1 MTNQA
6 IITSNKNLSS
16 SEEEYDPKKQPWF
29 ELVQHWIPRLLGIVP
44 LVVLTS
50 SLMSQGGIQFGAEMY
65 LISLVSIF
73 FLLFWYILV
82 FSLSAKCSQD
92 TYVPIKPGFLNSFSD
107 NLINFF
113 LLKESKPKGLNQIQF
128 LGHSILF
135 KFTSLPWTLKKS
147 YDPQPTTASIN
158 DSNDFRQDL
167 IQRFAL
173 SSKSLKEVFLY
184 LWFLR
189 IQVFIALI
197 SALLFQ
203 TGQVN
208 DIVLAIILDRDWP
221 AFLFAILFAFLLSL
235 LLWHTS
241 RYLTWVVPEL
251 KKGNHVSTDLFT
263 PTAEMIL
270 LWLAWF
276 SLALFTVPIAEQAYG
291 PLKLFGLNQND
302 NNYLWHIYFLLLFQ
316 AGIIYLWRKFD
327 FPKSTWTPRFRRR
340 FIRLYGIG
348 LILPF
353 LFKNLKAYEIPE
365 LVGSLGVLF
374 WALSTILI
382 VTSVIYQFS
391 TLTGIPLLSIII
403 VVAYFMNM
411 NRFNDNHA
419 IRLKKHDHSLQKA
432 RQHSFKKLPDVDEK
446 FNTWIN
452 TPTNIITKD
461 GTKEGPTIL
470 EIAKQY
476 QNNCKADKRSNCQYP
491 IYIASAQGG
500 GIYAAYHTAKTFQ
513 TITANIPNF
522 RNHLFAISSVSGGS
536 FGSVIYA
543 NWLRNCSYKYDK
555 IDKVDSFFDRPRD
568 PLALIVASMFFGDL
582 FQRFY
587 PIPVAAWDRSLG
599 LELAFEPRNKEIID
613 KSYRSRSESSKT
625 ECIDLSESFYETQDV
640 KGPFPYPGKDTS
652 MGISHPTPFLVLNT
666 TEVDNGRRYLI
677 SPFRVAVR
685 YSDADFHEP
694 WPRGIENVQ
703 FRDMAYSTAAGLS
716 ARFPLI
722 SPYGFFPEQ
731 RVRRFIDGG
740 LYDNSGAVT
749 ANEIKA
755 SLQNFIN
762 NNHTSKES
770 EEPLF
775 SLEQFSILDKNTVD
789 LNSNYSNP
797 EQLAKKSKFEIFG
810 WTALTSVFSTR
821 GSRTGNAVDNFLTS
835 GYSRNEKSNRK
846 VLIEKEFLLAG
857 MPRPLFSIPLGWKLS
872 CQARAFIN
880 DQLQLNET
888 SHVFIPCELK
898 DESMIKREPNRY
910 RPLYDVTTEFTKNY
924 SDKEQRLS
932 YSITE
937 LIKKIKNDI
946 NPIYNKIWPT
956 KYDTPMN
963 IIISRRPPSTI
974 KRPAKST
981 QEAEANPLAAGTNN

>member
-1 MTNQA
+1 VTNQA

-65 LISLVSIF
+65 LISLASIF
-73 FLLFWYILV
+73 VLLSWYILV
-82 FSLSAKCSQD
+82 FSLSAKCTQD
-92 TYVPIKPGFLNSFSD
+92 SYVPIKPGFLNSFSD

-113 LLKESKPKGLNQIQF
+113 LLKERKPKKLNQIQL
-128 LGHSILF
+128 LGHSILY
-135 KFTSLPWTLKKS
+135 KFTSVPWTLKKS
-147 YDPQPTTASIN
+147 YDLQPTTASIN
-158 DSNDFRQDL
+158 YSNDFRQDL

-173 SSKSLKEVFLY
+173 ASKSLKEVFLY

-251 KKGNHVSTDLFT
+251 KKGNDISTDLFT

-382 VTSVIYQFS
+382 VTSVVYQFS
-391 TLTGIPLLSIII
+391 TLTGIPLLSTIII
-403 VVAYFMNM
+403 GAYFMNI
-411 NRFNDNHA
+411 NRINDNHT
-419 IRLKKHDHSLQKA
+419 IRLKKPEYSIRELHKKEY
-432 RQHSFKKLPDVDEK
+432 KKLPRLEDK
-446 FNTWIN
+446 FDNWMSTQFPVSTDNGIKKQ
-452 TPTNIITKD
+452 T
-461 GTKEGPTIL
+461 TIL
-470 EIAKQY
+470 DLARSFNKKCKE
-476 QNNCKADKRSNCQYP
+476 QNSEEKDKMWHEDCRYP

-513 TITANIPNF
+513 TITDKVPNF

-536 FGSVIYA
+536 VGSAIYV
-543 NWLRNCSYKYDK
+543 NWLRNCGTKNEK
-555 IDKVDSFFDRPRD
+555 IDIFFDRPRD

-599 LELAFEPRNKEIID
+599 LELAFEPRNKVITD
-613 KSYRSRSESSKT
+613 KIYSSNSESSKA
-625 ECIDLSESFYETQDV
+625 ECINLSESFFKTQDV
-640 KGPFPYPGKDTS
+640 KEPFPNPDKDTS
-652 MGISHPTPFLVLNT
+652 MGNSYPTPFLVLNT

-677 SPFRVAVR
+677 SPFRISAL
-685 YSDADFHEP
+685 YTDADFHEP
-694 WPRGIENVQ
+694 WPAGVEKPQ
-703 FRDMAYSTAAGLS
+703 FRDIAYSTAAGLS

-731 RVRRFIDGG
+731 RARLFIDGG
-740 LYDNSGAVT
+740 LYDNSGAITATEIVT
-749 ANEIKA
+749 FLSRDTDSPDRTRVDEMNRRFIKVKNPYYN
-755 SLQNFIN
+755 LIRF
-762 NNHTSKES
+762 
-770 EEPLF
+770 
-775 SLEQFSILDKNTVD
+775 EQISILDKTTID
-789 LNSNYSNP
+789 LNSNYSTP
-797 EQLAKKSKFEIFG
+797 EQLAKTNKFKFFG

-821 GSRTGNAVDNFLTS
+821 ESRTGKAVDTFINIDNGFKTNNVIS
-835 GYSRNEKSNRK
+835 K
-846 VLIEKEFLLAG
+846 VLIEKQFLLGG
-857 MPRPLFSIPLGWKLS
+857 MPSPLFSIPLGWKLS

-880 DQLQLNET
+880 DQLQVNK
-888 SHVFIPCELK
+888 SRHVFIPCELK
-898 DESMIKREPNRY
+898 NGKMLKREPVRS
-910 RPLYDVTTEFTKNY
+910 RPLIYQ
-924 SDKEQRLS
+924 SLEQERTFEYQQDPS
-932 YSITE
+932 YSINM
-937 LIKKIKNDI
+937 L
-946 NPIYNKIWPT
+946 
-956 KYDTPMN
+956 
-963 IIISRRPPSTI
+963 ISRIRSQIDRFSLEYYSPGPRI
-974 KRPAKST
+974 IY
-981 QEAEANPLAAGTNN
+981 

>member
-6 IITSNKNLSS
+6 FSTSDKSLSS
-16 SEEEYDPKKQPWF
+16 NREEEYDPKKQKWF
-29 ELVQHWIPRLLGIVP
+29 ACLQRWIPRLLGIVP
-44 LVVLTS
+44 LAVLTS
-50 SLMSQGGIQFGAEMY
+50 SLMSQGGIQLGVEMY
-65 LISLVSIF
+65 LISLASVF
-73 FLLFWYILV
+73 VLLFMYIV
-82 FSLSAKCSQD
+82 VYVISAKCSLD
-92 TYVPIKPGFLNSFSD
+92 SDVHIKPEVLNNFSD
-107 NLINFF
+107 NIINFF
-113 LLKESKPKGLNQIQF
+113 S
-128 LGHSILF
+128 
-135 KFTSLPWTLKKS
+135 LKKETKPRILNNFQFYGRKILRRFTLVPWS
-147 YDPQPTTASIN
+147 RQESDVLQAKTIS
-158 DSNDFRQDL
+158 SNNNSGDYRQKL
-167 IQRFAL
+167 IQQLADISL
-173 SSKSLKEVFLY
+173 SLKGVFLY

-197 SALLFQ
+197 SILLFQ

-251 KKGNHVSTDLFT
+251 KKGNHNLSGLFS

-276 SLALFTVPIAEQAYG
+276 SLALFTVPIAEQAYD
-291 PLKLFGLNQND
+291 D

-316 AGIIYLWRKFD
+316 AAVIYLWRKFD
-327 FPKSTWTPRFRRR
+327 FPNPTWTPNFRWR

-353 LFKNLKAYEIPE
+353 LFKNLKSYEIPE

-391 TLTGIPLLSIII
+391 TLTGIPLLSILI

-411 NRFNDNHA
+411 NRFNDNHT
-419 IRLKKHDHSLQKA
+419 IRLKKHDLQTLQKG
-432 RQHSFKKLPDVDEK
+432 RQREFVKLPSLEER
-446 FNTWIN
+446 FEEWIN
-452 TPTNIITKD
+452 HRTSISAKD
-461 GTKEGPTIL
+461 GEKPGLTIL
-470 EIAKQY
+470 ELAKKY
-476 QNNCKADKRSNCQYP
+476 QSECEELNKAKDPEKQLECGYP

-513 TITANIPNF
+513 TITDKIPNF
-522 RNHLFAISSVSGGS
+522 RNHLFVISSVSGGS
-536 FGSVIYA
+536 FGSAIYV
-543 NWLRNCSYKYDK
+543 NWLRNCSDKNK
-555 IDKVDSFFDRPRD
+555 IDNFFDRPRD

-599 LELAFEPRNKEIID
+599 LELAFEPRNNKII
-613 KSYRSRSESSKT
+613 KSDRSNPESTKN
-625 ECIDLSESFYETQDV
+625 ECINLNESFYETQGV
-640 KGPFPYPGKDTS
+640 EGPFDDEKQKATIPIR
-652 MGISHPTPFLVLNT
+652 GISNPTPFLVLNT

-677 SPFRVAVR
+677 SPFRV
-685 YSDADFHEP
+685 SDLFTDADFHEP
-694 WPRGIENVQ
+694 WPAGVENVQ

-749 ANEIKA
+749 ANEIKL
-755 SLQNFIN
+755 SLQNIN
-762 NNHTSKES
+762 RSYGN
-770 EEPLF
+770 LF
-775 SLEQFSILDKNTVD
+775 RFEQFSILDKNTVD
-789 LNSNYSNP
+789 LSSNYANP
-797 EQLAKKSKFEIFG
+797 EQLAKNNKFEIVG

-821 GSRTGNAVDNFLTS
+821 LSRTGNAVDNFLTN
-835 GYSRNEKSNRK
+835 GFSRPDKTERK

-880 DQLQLNET
+880 DQLQPDKT
-888 SHVFIPCELK
+888 IHKFIPCELK
-898 DESMIKREPNRY
+898 EESMMKREPNRD
-910 RPLYDVTTEFTKNY
+910 RPLYDINDEFTKY
-924 SDKEQRLS
+924 ISDEQQHLS
-932 YSITE
+932 YSIIT
-937 LIKKIKNDI
+937 LIEKFEEEIDPIYI
-946 NPIYNKIWPT
+946 NPQLYKNQQPKSIILNLNSPLTPNK
-956 KYDTPMN
+956 
-963 IIISRRPPSTI
+963 
-974 KRPAKST
+974 
-981 QEAEANPLAAGTNN
+981 

>member
-1 MTNQA
+1 VTNQA

-50 SLMSQGGIQFGAEMY
+50 SLMSQGGIQFGVEMY

-73 FLLFWYILV
+73 VLLFWYILV

-173 SSKSLKEVFLY
+173 ASKSFKEVFLY

-221 AFLFAILFAFLLSL
+221 AFFYSILFAFLLSL

-251 KKGNHVSTDLFT
+251 KKGNKASIGLFT

-270 LWLAWF
+270 LWVAWF

-291 PLKLFGLNQND
+291 PLKLFWLKPND

-365 LVGSLGVLF
+365 HVGSLGVLF
-374 WALSTILI
+374 WALSTLLI
-382 VTSVIYQFS
+382 VTSIVYQFS
-391 TLTGIPLLSIII
+391 ILTGIPLLSTLVIG
-403 VVAYFMNM
+403 AYFMNI
-411 NRFNDNHA
+411 NRVNDNHA
-419 IRLKKHDHSLQKA
+419 IRLQKPEHSIQELHKKDY
-432 RQHSFKKLPDVDEK
+432 KKLPELPDKFEEWITTPLLPSTENGKEIPNTIYELAEK
-446 FNTWIN
+446 Y
-452 TPTNIITKD
+452 
-461 GTKEGPTIL
+461 KESCDI
-470 EIAKQY
+470 K
-476 QNNCKADKRSNCQYP
+476 NKNKNKKADCRYP

-500 GIYAAYHTAKTFQ
+500 GIYAAYHTAKTLQ
-513 TITANIPNF
+513 TITDKLPNF

-536 FGSVIYA
+536 VGSAIYVS
-543 NWLRNCSYKYDK
+543 WLRNCGVKNEK
-555 IDKVDSFFDRPRD
+555 IDIFFDRPRD

-582 FQRFY
+582 FQRVY
-587 PIPVAAWDRSLG
+587 PIPVAALDRSLG
-599 LELAFEPRNKEIID
+599 LELAFEPRNKEIIS
-613 KSYRSRSESSKT
+613 KSGSSEPKDTNT
-625 ECIDLSESFYETQDV
+625 ECIDLNKSFFETQGV
-640 KGPFPYPGKDTS
+640 EGPLTEDKEVIRGLSDPA
-652 MGISHPTPFLVLNT
+652 PFLVLNT

-677 SPFRVAVR
+677 SPFRVDNK
-685 YSDADFHEP
+685 YTDADFHEP
-694 WPRGIENVQ
+694 WPQPVENQQ
-703 FRDMAYSTAAGLS
+703 FRDMSYSTAAGLS

-731 RVRRFIDGG
+731 RARLFIDGG
-740 LYDNSGAVT
+740 LYDNSGAIT
-749 ANEIKA
+749 ANEITKQ
-755 SLQNFIN
+755 LREYTN
-762 NNHTSKES
+762 NKIEFRWDRIKEKPYLKKNPS
-770 EEPLF
+770 YKLF
-775 SLEQFSILDKNTVD
+775 RFEQFSILDKNTIE
-789 LNSNYSNP
+789 LNSNYSNS
-797 EQLAKKSKFEIFG
+797 EQLAKSNKFKFFG

-821 GSRTGNAVDNFLTS
+821 ESRTGKAVDMFINNGFKQDNVI
-835 GYSRNEKSNRK
+835 GK
-846 VLIEKEFLLAG
+846 VLIEKEFLLGG
-857 MPRPLFSIPLGWKLS
+857 MPSPLFSIPLGWKLS

-880 DQLQLNET
+880 DQLQVDY
-888 SHVFIPCELK
+888 SRHVFIPCELRN
-898 DESMIKREPNRY
+898 ERMLKREPVRS
-910 RPLYDVTTEFTKNY
+910 RPLIYQNEAQKMDFEILQ
-924 SDKEQRLS
+924 DHS
-932 YSITE
+932 YSIRK
-937 LIKKIKNDI
+937 LIGNIESNI
-946 NPIYNKIWPT
+946 NPIY
-956 KYDTPMN
+956 D
-963 IIISRRPPSTI
+963 
-974 KRPAKST
+974 AL
-981 QEAEANPLAAGTNN
+981 Q

>member
-1 MTNQA
+1 VTNQA

-65 LISLVSIF
+65 LISLASIF
-73 FLLFWYILV
+73 VLLSWYILV
-82 FSLSAKCSQD
+82 FSLSAKCGQD

-128 LGHSILF
+128 LGHSILY
-135 KFTSLPWTLKKS
+135 KFTSVPWTLKQS
-147 YDPQPTTASIN
+147 YDPQPKTASIN

-167 IQRFAL
+167 IQRLAL
-173 SSKSLKEVFLY
+173 TSKSFKEVFLY

-208 DIVLAIILDRDWP
+208 DIVLAIILDRDWQ
-221 AFLFAILFAFLLSL
+221 AFFYSILFAFLLSL

-251 KKGNHVSTDLFT
+251 KKGNKASIGLFT

-270 LWLAWF
+270 LWVAWF

-291 PLKLFGLNQND
+291 PLKLFGLKPND

-353 LFKNLKAYEIPE
+353 LFKNLKAYDIPE

-374 WALSTILI
+374 WALSTLLI
-382 VTSVIYQFS
+382 VTSIVYQFS
-391 TLTGIPLLSIII
+391 TLTGIPLLSTMIIG
-403 VVAYFMNM
+403 AYFMNI
-411 NRFNDNHA
+411 NRINDNHA
-419 IRLKKHDHSLQKA
+419 IRLKKPDHSIRELHKKDYQ
-432 RQHSFKKLPDVDEK
+432 KLPELQGK
-446 FNTWIN
+446 FEEWIN
-452 TPTNIITKD
+452 TPFTLSTENR
-461 GTKEGPTIL
+461 KEIPNTIYEL
-470 EIAKQY
+470 AEEYKGICESK
-476 QNNCKADKRSNCQYP
+476 NSRENREADCRYP

-500 GIYAAYHTAKTFQ
+500 GIYATYHTAKTLQ
-513 TITANIPNF
+513 TITDILPKF

-536 FGSVIYA
+536 VGSAIYVS
-543 NWLRNCSYKYDK
+543 WLRNCDINRKEI
-555 IDKVDSFFDRPRD
+555 IDHFLDRPRD

-582 FQRFY
+582 FQRVY

-599 LELAFEPRNKEIID
+599 LELAFEPRNKDNINE
-613 KSYRSRSESSKT
+613 T
-625 ECIDLSESFYETQDV
+625 ECINLRESFFKTQGV
-640 KGPFPYPGKDTS
+640 KGPLSNDKKSIGSSEP
-652 MGISHPTPFLVLNT
+652 IPFLVLNT

-677 SPFRVAVR
+677 SPFRVGNR
-685 YSDADFHEP
+685 FTDADFHEP
-694 WPRGIENVQ
+694 WPQSYENQ
-703 FRDMAYSTAAGLS
+703 EFRDMSYSTAAGLS

-731 RVRRFIDGG
+731 RARLFIDGG
-740 LYDNSGAVT
+740 LYDNSGAIT
-749 ANEIKA
+749 ATDITMQLRDYTYKEVHYKY
-755 SLQNFIN
+755 IN
-762 NNHTSKES
+762 NKVVEKANLYYN
-770 EEPLF
+770 LF
-775 SLEQFSILDKNTVD
+775 QFKHFSILDKHIID

-797 EQLAKKSKFEIFG
+797 EQLAKTNKFKFFG

-821 GSRTGNAVDNFLTS
+821 ESRTGKAVDIFINNGLKNDNMF
-835 GYSRNEKSNRK
+835 GK
-846 VLIEKEFLLAG
+846 VLIEKQFLLGG
-857 MPRPLFSIPLGWKLS
+857 MPSPLFSIPLGWKLS

-880 DQLQLNET
+880 DQLQEVIT
-888 SHVFIPCELK
+888 RHRFIPCELRDK
-898 DESMIKREPNRY
+898 RILKREPVRD
-910 RPLYDVTTEFTKNY
+910 RPLVEQLTEDQKLERY
-924 SDKEQRLS
+924 HQQHISLS
-932 YSITE
+932 IRKLIT
-937 LIKKIKNDI
+937 LIKSDI
-946 NPIYNKIWPT
+946 NPIY
-956 KYDTPMN
+956 DA
-963 IIISRRPPSTI
+963 S
-974 KRPAKST
+974 
-981 QEAEANPLAAGTNN
+981 Q

>member
-1 MTNQA
+1 MTNQSFS
-6 IITSNKNLSS
+6 TSDKSLSS
-16 SEEEYDPKKQPWF
+16 NQEQEYDPKKQKWF
-29 ELVQHWIPRLLGIVP
+29 ACLQRWIPRLLGIVP
-44 LVVLTS
+44 LAVLTS
-50 SLMSQGGIQFGAEMY
+50 SLMSQGGIQFGVEMY
-65 LISLVSIF
+65 LISLASVF
-73 FLLFWYILV
+73 VLLFIYILV
-82 FSLSAKCSQD
+82 YVISAKCSLVSD
-92 TYVPIKPGFLNSFSD
+92 VHIKPEVLSNLAD
-107 NLINFF
+107 NIINFF
-113 LLKESKPKGLNQIQF
+113 S
-128 LGHSILF
+128 
-135 KFTSLPWTLKKS
+135 LKKEIKPRILNNFQFYGRKILRRFTLVPWS
-147 YDPQPTTASIN
+147 RQESDVLQAKTIS
-158 DSNDFRQDL
+158 SNNNSGDYRQKL
-167 IQRFAL
+167 IQQLADISL
-173 SSKSLKEVFLY
+173 SLKGVFLY

-197 SALLFQ
+197 SIFLFQ

-221 AFLFAILFAFLLSL
+221 AFFFAILFAFLLSL

-251 KKGNHVSTDLFT
+251 KKGNHNLSGLFS

-291 PLKLFGLNQND
+291 PLKLFGLKQND

-316 AGIIYLWRKFD
+316 AGVIYLWRKFD
-327 FPKSTWTPRFRRR
+327 FPNPTWTPNFRWR

-353 LFKNLKAYEIPE
+353 LFKNLKSYEIPE

-391 TLTGIPLLSIII
+391 TLTGIPLLSILI

-411 NRFNDNHA
+411 NRFNDNHT
-419 IRLKKHDHSLQKA
+419 IRLKKHDLQTLQKG
-432 RQHSFKKLPDVDEK
+432 RQREFVKLPSLEER
-446 FNTWIN
+446 FEEWIN
-452 TPTNIITKD
+452 QRTSISAKD
-461 GTKEGPTIL
+461 GEKPGLTIL
-470 EIAKQY
+470 ELAKKY
-476 QNNCKADKRSNCQYP
+476 QSECEELNKAKGPRDQLNCQYP

-513 TITANIPNF
+513 TITNEIPNF

-536 FGSVIYA
+536 FGSAIYA
-543 NWLRNCSYKYDK
+543 NWLRNCSLKDTRE
-555 IDKVDSFFDRPRD
+555 IDNFFDRPRD

-599 LELAFEPRNKEIID
+599 LELAFEPRHKKIINKSD
-613 KSYRSRSESSKT
+613 DSNPN
-625 ECIDLSESFYETQDV
+625 ECINLNESFYETQGV
-640 KGPFPYPGKDTS
+640 EGPFYDDKQKAKIRGYS
-652 MGISHPTPFLVLNT
+652 NPTPFLVLNT

-677 SPFRVAVR
+677 SPFRVANTLT
-685 YSDADFHEP
+685 DADFHEP
-694 WPRGIENVQ
+694 WPAGVENVQ

-731 RVRRFIDGG
+731 RVRRFVDGG

-749 ANEIKA
+749 ANEIKL
-755 SLQNFIN
+755 SLE
-762 NNHTSKES
+762 NHVNQKELKGEDGKS
-770 EEPLF
+770 YGPLDKF
-775 SLEQFSILDKNTVD
+775 FRFEQFSILDKSTVD

-797 EQLAKKSKFEIFG
+797 EQLAKKNKFEIFG

-821 GSRTGNAVDNFLTS
+821 GSRTGNAVDNFLTN
-835 GYSRNEKSNRK
+835 GYKRPEKTQRK

-880 DQLQLNET
+880 DHLQVKEDF
-888 SHVFIPCELK
+888 HVFIPCELK
-898 DESMIKREPNRY
+898 DESMMKREPNRD
-910 RPLYDVTTEFTKNY
+910 RPLNDVTTGFIKRY
-924 SDKEQRLS
+924 SDEEKHPS

-937 LIKKIKNDI
+937 LIREIEDTI
-946 NPIYNKIWPT
+946 NPKH
-956 KYDTPMN
+956 
-963 IIISRRPPSTI
+963 
-974 KRPAKST
+974 
-981 QEAEANPLAAGTNN
+981 E

>member
-1 MTNQA
+1 
-6 IITSNKNLSS
+6 
-16 SEEEYDPKKQPWF
+16 
-29 ELVQHWIPRLLGIVP
+29 
-44 LVVLTS
+44 
-50 SLMSQGGIQFGAEMY
+50 MY
-65 LISLVSIF
+65 LISLASVF
-73 FLLFWYILV
+73 VLLFMYIV
-82 FSLSAKCSQD
+82 VYVLSAKCGLDSD
-92 TYVPIKPGFLNSFSD
+92 VHIKPEVLNNFSD
-107 NLINFF
+107 NIINFF
-113 LLKESKPKGLNQIQF
+113 SLKKEIKPRILNNFQF
-128 LGHSILF
+128 YGRKIL
-135 KFTSLPWTLKKS
+135 KRFTLVPWTRQET
-147 YDPQPTTASIN
+147 DVPQAKPIS
-158 DSNDFRQDL
+158 SNNNSGDYRQKL
-167 IQRFAL
+167 IQQLADISL
-173 SSKSLKEVFLY
+173 SLKGVFLY

-197 SALLFQ
+197 SVLLFQ

-251 KKGNHVSTDLFT
+251 KKGNQKLSGLFS

-291 PLKLFGLNQND
+291 PLKLFGLKQND

-316 AGIIYLWRKFD
+316 AGVIYLWRKFD
-327 FPKSTWTPRFRRR
+327 FPNPTWTPKFRWR

-348 LILPF
+348 LILPL
-353 LFKNLKAYEIPE
+353 LFKNLKSYEIPE

-391 TLTGIPLLSIII
+391 TLTGIPLLSILII
-403 VVAYFMNM
+403 VAYFVNM

-432 RQHSFKKLPDVDEK
+432 RQHSFIKLPDVNDK
-446 FNTWIN
+446 FEMWIN
-452 TPTNIITKD
+452 TPTIINTRD
-461 GTKEGPTIL
+461 GTKKGPTIR
-470 EIAKQY
+470 EIAEQY
-476 QNNCKADKRSNCQYP
+476 QNDCKKNDPQSNCEYP

-513 TITANIPNF
+513 TITAKIPNF

-536 FGSVIYA
+536 FGSAIYA
-543 NWLRNCSYKYDK
+543 NWLRNCNYKQDE

-568 PLALIVASMFFGDL
+568 PLALIVSSMFFGDL

-599 LELAFEPRNKEIID
+599 LELAFEPRNKEIAD
-613 KSYRSRSESSKT
+613 KSYSSNSESSKT
-625 ECIDLSESFYETQDV
+625 ECINLSESFYETQDV
-640 KGPFPYPGKDTS
+640 KGPFPYPDKDTS
-652 MGISHPTPFLVLNT
+652 MGNSYPTPFLVLNT

-677 SPFRVAVR
+677 SPFRIDAR
-685 YSDADFHEP
+685 YTEADFHEP
-694 WPRGIENVQ
+694 WPAGVENVQ

-740 LYDNSGAVT
+740 LYDNSGAIT
-749 ANEIKA
+749 ANEIKS

-762 NNHTSKES
+762 NEYTNKKS
-770 EEPLF
+770 EESLF

-880 DQLQLNET
+880 DQLQLNKT
-888 SHVFIPCELK
+888 IHKFIPCELK
-898 DESMIKREPNRY
+898 DEIMMKREPNRD
-910 RPLYDVTTEFTKNY
+910 RPLYDVTTKITK
-924 SDKEQRLS
+924 S
-932 YSITE
+932 YSEEEQHLSFSIFE

-946 NPIYNKIWPT
+946 DPIYNEPT
-956 KYDTPMN
+956 TYEHNRPMT
-963 IIISRRPPSTI
+963 IILNPRPPATS

-981 QEAEANPLAAGTNN
+981 QEAGANPLAAGANK